1 MFSKNLEISILNY
14 LQSKFNKADQTVQN
28 SKNLFTHFNENSTN
42 QINNSDMSE
51 IINVK
56 FPINNAEF
64 SYMIIDAN
72 LGIKE
77 NLNNIFFLEFD
88 LTKEQNKNLR
98 EIKFLY

>member
-1 MFSKNLEISILNY
+1 MFFKNLEISILNY

-72 LGIKE
+72 LGIKD
-77 NLNNIFFLEFD
+77 NLNNIFINVKARN
-88 LTKEQNKNLR
+88 TSSSKA
-98 EIKFLY
+98 